1 MYETIKTETL
11 RFNQYTDSP
20 GHHEVGIQPEP
31 KGRGWSKDLNCF
43 SLIFIKCLSPH
54 VSVGKSRSSDCVT
67 SKSEGTVEQE
77 TDRQIC
83 AVSAVMWII
92 HMERIQLRWF
102 GYLTRWGVSKIS
114 KQEKILGQAQD
125 AHKRTCLWERLCP
138 PQELEVQLPCSVSS
152 TQKMDG
158 CVTLKKSMWFLMRLF
173 SIKAKHKLLKSES
186 VHSWYK

>member
-31 KGRGWSKDLNCF
+31 KGRGWSKDLKCF

-114 KQEKILGQAQD
+114 KQEKILGQVQD

-138 PQELEVQLPCSVSS
+138 PQELEEVAERHREVWP
-152 TQKMDG
+152 TQTAAPLLCVEHPEDG
-158 CVTLKKSMWFLMRLF
+158 WMYYTENVNVIFNEIIF
-173 SIKAKHKLLKSES
+173 
-186 VHSWYK
+186 Y

>member
-31 KGRGWSKDLNCF
+31 KGRRWSKDLNCF

-114 KQEKILGQAQD
+114 KQEKIY
-125 AHKRTCLWERLCP
+125 KRTCLWERLCP
-138 PQELEVQLPCSVSS
+138 PQELEEVAERHREVWP
-152 TQKMDG
+152 TQTAAPLLCVEHPEDG
-158 CVTLKKSMWFLMRLF
+158 WMYYTENVNVIFNEIIF
-173 SIKAKHKLLKSES
+173 
-186 VHSWYK
+186 Y